1 MVYTW
6 GSFKAAVDLEWGITK
21 DKETAAF
28 YAMAIGEGE
37 DASTFMLRVES
48 TRKVVG
54 VPGTGLEHVFT
65 PRLPVAFRLE
75 LEQTCKIAAR
85 AG

>member
-1 MVYTW
+1 MIYNW
-6 GSFKAAVDLEWGITK
+6 DSFKTAVDLEWGVTK
-21 DKETAAF
+21 EEETAAF

-37 DASTFMLRVES
+37 DASTFVLRVES

-65 PRLPVAFRLE
+65 PRLPAAFRLE
-75 LEQTCKIAAR
+75 LEQTRKIAAR